1 MQPRL
6 SILLTAWT
14 AAQRINQLV
23 TNELIATNAWT
34 PRFATLVMI
43 NMREP
48 LTPKAVAQAMGFPP
62 TTMSD
67 YLNELFEAGLIKR
80 TPNPADG
87 RSYLIRPTAK
97 GRRAFE
103 RGSRASFRAQH
114 LLEQNL
120 ERPLEEIEDAIDDL
134 TRALDA
140 ALTAQ
145 AEAELARRG
154 GYPGHT
160 GG

>member
-1 MQPRL
+1 VQPRL

-23 TNELIATNAWT
+23 TNELIAANAWT
-34 PRFATLVMI
+34 PRFATLVLI
-43 NMREP
+43 NLREP
-48 LTPKAVAQAMGFPP
+48 LTPKAVAEGMGFPP

-67 YLNELFEAGLIKR
+67 YLAELFEAGLIKR

-87 RSYLIRPTAK
+87 RSYLIRTTAK

-103 RGSRASFRAQH
+103 RGSKASRRAHQ

-120 ERPLEEIEDAIDDL
+120 ERPLTEIEDAIDEL

-140 ALTAQ
+140 ALAAQ
-145 AEAELARRG
+145 RSDAVPSR
-154 GYPGHT
+154 
-160 GG
+160 

>member
-1 MQPRL
+1 VQPRL

-23 TNELIATNAWT
+23 TNELIAGNAWT

-43 NMREP
+43 VLREP
-48 LTPKAVAQAMGFPP
+48 LTPKALAEAMGFPP

-67 YLNELFEAGLIKR
+67 YLAELFEGGLIKR

-87 RSYLIRPTAK
+87 RSYLVRPTAE
-97 GRRAFE
+97 GRKAFK
-103 RGSRASFRAQH
+103 RGSVASSRAHR
-114 LLEQNL
+114 LLEKNL

-134 TRALDA
+134 TRALDE
-140 ALTAQ
+140 ALATQ
-145 AEAELARRG
+145 ASGSVRG
-154 GYPGHT
+154 GYPG
-160 GG
+160 